1 LNPLIQEAIHPTKEI
16 MPPIAVLEG
25 PYLQDILDQPRA
37 LRDTVAAMKGAKE
50 LNDFIKGLTAADYE
64 QVVLTGMGG
73 SYLILYPLFLKLA
86 ELGFPVRMA
95 ETSELIHF
103 VPSLLNARTLL
114 VVASQSG
121 RSGEIVRLLKQ
132 EAGRPRILAITND
145 ETSPLAME
153 ADIVALIKAG
163 PEASGACKTT
173 TSTLAALTW
182 VSEYVSTR
190 DLGSTQQLLDQ
201 AAPEVEK
208 YLANW
213 REHVEQLSKQFRG
226 THHLFITGRGPSLP
240 AAGIGGMLMK
250 ETAHFHAEGMGSAAF
265 RHGPFEMLREDCF
278 VLVFAGDTAV
288 EPLNQ
293 SLVNDVRRTG
303 ARAELIGPNAELAAL
318 RLPAIRREIRPI
330 LEMLP
335 LQMVSLALAA
345 LDGREAGK
353 FERIAKVTTDE

>member
-1 LNPLIQEAIHPTKEI
+1 

-37 LRDTVAAMKGAKE
+37 LRDTVDAMKGSQK
-50 LNDFIKGLTAADYE
+50 LNDFIKALTSSDYE
-64 QVVLTGMGG
+64 QIVLTGMGG
-73 SYLILYPLFLKLA
+73 SFLILYPFYLTLTR
-86 ELGFPVRMA
+86 LGFLVRLA
-95 ETSELIHF
+95 ETSEMIHF
-103 VPSLLNARTLL
+103 MPGLLNARTLL

-132 EAGRPRILAITND
+132 ETARPTILAITND

-153 ADIVALIKAG
+153 ADILGLIQAG

-173 TSTLAALTW
+173 TATLAALAW
-182 VSEYVSTR
+182 MSEYLSTG
-190 DLGSTQQLLDQ
+190 DLASTQDLLEQ
-201 AAPEVEK
+201 AAPAVK
-208 YLANW
+208 NYLARW
-213 REHVEQLSKQFRG
+213 REHVEQLSEQLRG
-226 THHLFITGRGPSLP
+226 FNHLFITGRGPSLP

-278 VLVFAGDTAV
+278 VLVFTGDPAV
-288 EPLNQ
+288 ESLNQ
-293 SLVNDVRRTG
+293 SLVNDVRLTG
-303 ARAELIGPNAELAAL
+303 ARAELIGPNPELAAL
-318 RLPAIRREIRPI
+318 RLPAIHQELRPI

-353 FERIAKVTTDE
+353 FERITKVTTDE